1 MSTSVPRVQDEML
14 AAIPS
19 LRAFAV
25 SLCGNVDGAD
35 DLVQETLCRAL
46 THIDSFQP
54 GSNLKAWL
62 FTILRNQFRSNY
74 RKRRREVEDT
84 DGSYADRLQVLP
96 DQDDRMQINDVLAAL
111 QQLQS
116 DQREALILVSA
127 AGYSYDEAAA
137 ICGCAAGT
145 VKSRV
150 NRARTR
156 LARILAIDGP
166 DNFGPDL
173 WFLAAPPAVSRSVPG
188 HPRGRLN

>member
-1 MSTSVPRVQDEML
+1 ML
-14 AAIPS
+14 AAVPS

-46 THIDSFQP
+46 AHIDSFQP
-54 GSNLKAWL
+54 GTNLRAWL

-74 RKRRREVEDT
+74 RKRRREVEDG
-84 DGSYADRLQVLP
+84 DGRYASHLQMLP
-96 DQDDRMQINDVLAAL
+96 EQHDQMQLKDVLAAL

-116 DQREALILVSA
+116 DQREALILISA
-127 AGYSYDEAAA
+127 AGYSYDEAAV

-156 LARILAIDGP
+156 LAQILAVDGS
-166 DNFGPDL
+166 DGFGPDL
-173 WFLAAPPAVSRSVPG
+173 WFLATPAVSRSAPG

>member
-1 MSTSVPRVQDEML
+1 MSTSVPKVQDEML
-14 AAIPS
+14 AAVPS

-35 DLVQETLCRAL
+35 DLVQDTLCRAL

-54 GSNLKAWL
+54 GTNLRAWL

-74 RKRRREVEDT
+74 RKRRREVEDG
-84 DGSYADRLQVLP
+84 DGRYASRLQMLP
-96 DQDDRMQINDVLAAL
+96 EQHDQMQLKDVLAAL

-116 DQREALILVSA
+116 DQREALILISA
-127 AGYSYDEAAA
+127 AGYSYDEAAV

-156 LARILAIDGP
+156 LAQILAIDGH
-166 DNFGPDL
+166 DDFGPDF
-173 WFLAAPPAVSRSVPG
+173 WFLAAPAVSRGTPG
-188 HPRGRLN
+188 YPRGRLN